1 MTTLALEVG
10 RALEGARF
18 MCVLGASVS
27 WDPHIC
33 AVKRSQEGK

>member
-18 MCVLGASVS
+18 MCVLGLLFHGTHMSM
-27 WDPHIC
+27 
-33 AVKRSQEGK
+33 R